1 MPLWRPVR
9 LGKCG
14 SGCVRNP
21 TMSPALTYLFVEEDN
36 RPSRMHALEFCDIVD
51 FAVDNDP
58 LEGRASDQRRLRTGE
73 STQHTRS
80 SGLLCCNGGCQHL
93 LRNLCTKFVAHL
105 GNFLSGV
112 LLELLAGHGCGL
124 RAVAVE
130 TQSST

>member
-51 FAVDNDP
+51 FAVDNNP
-58 LEGRASDQRRLRTGE
+58 LEGRAIRKDSGRGSLHNIPGRLD
-73 STQHTRS
+73 
-80 SGLLCCNGGCQHL
+80 CCAAMADVSI
-93 LRNLCTKFVAHL
+93 FY
-105 GNFLSGV
+105 
-112 LLELLAGHGCGL
+112 
-124 RAVAVE
+124 E
-130 TQSST
+130 TSAPNS